1 MEPLVWN
8 WIAGEDEFL
17 LRIGELEALDDSS
30 SAGVLDLRYRLMQ
43 GYQRGGFEHSPVKIR
58 EVMDCIR
65 LGLIGAGADRKEADR
80 KVKSAFVDA
89 DIASLCLLAFT
100 LISHS
105 LKGKEHDPVGET
117 EAAENP
123 DA

>member
-17 LRIGELEALDDSS
+17 LRIGEIEALDDSTS
-30 SAGVLDLRYRLMQ
+30 DGVLDFRYRLLQ
-43 GYQRGGFEHSPVKIR
+43 GYQRGGFEQAPVKIR
-58 EVMDCIR
+58 EVLSCIR
-65 LGLIGAGADRKEADR
+65 LGLIGAGADRKEAER
-80 KVKSAFVDA
+80 KVKSAFEDA

-100 LISHS
+100 IVSHS

-123 DA
+123 EE